1 MRLRTIL
8 ISIPLFFCIL
18 VLFGC
23 KEKKQ
28 IAFADTPDTGTIS
41 ISVDGSFEP
50 VINEQIE
57 QYERLYPGAKINAK
71 YVPEATCL
79 KNLFYDSTTRMVI
92 ITRKLSAKE
101 EKFLSDSLHY
111 IPAIAKIAT
120 DALAIIVNKYS
131 SDSLFTL
138 KRLQDQLLGKINRN
152 QRIVF
157 DGLSATSAVR
167 YVTDSLLHGQK
178 FDTSVVKAASNS
190 QEVINYIASNRNA
203 IGIVGINWVG
213 NPEEPTQV
221 EMLKKITIGYVQ
233 CDACEGKPFVKPM
246 QESINSQRYPLVRG
260 LYYVVKENYSGLGT
274 GFSSFLRYEKGQLIF
289 RRAYLEPVM
298 DFDVRNVRLNETL
311 PSR

>member
-1 MRLRTIL
+1 MRLRIFL
-8 ISIPLFFCIL
+8 IMGLFSMLSFSA
-18 VLFGC
+18 C
-23 KEKKQ
+23 KEKKR
-28 IAFADTPDTGTIS
+28 IPLADTPDSGTIS

-50 VINEQIE
+50 VIKEQIE
-57 QYERLYPGAKINAK
+57 QYENLYPGAKINAK

-111 IPAIAKIAT
+111 IAGIGKVAT
-120 DALAIIVNKYS
+120 DALAIIVNKKN

-138 KRLQDQLLGKINRN
+138 QRLQDQLLGKINRN

-157 DGLSATSAVR
+157 DGLTATSAVR

-178 FDTSVVKAASNS
+178 FDSSVVKAATNS
-190 QEVINYIASNRNA
+190 QEVINYVAANYNA

-213 NPEEPTQV
+213 NPEEPSQV

-246 QESINSQRYPLVRG
+246 QESINSHRYPLVRG